1 MPQPQSLR
9 WERILVT
16 TDFSPF
22 ANAAVDYAHALAETM
37 NAELHV
43 LHVVHDIRE
52 AVAEHG
58 AVGTVDPT
66 GNPDEADEW
75 LAKLLGEPG
84 TVRRVEALRVGDDV
98 ATTIVKYAKTHAIDL
113 IVMAT
118 HGRTG
123 LTHLLAGSV
132 TEKVLRHAPCPL
144 LAIRAGERGASA
156 P

>member
-1 MPQPQSLR
+1 MPDPQPLR
-9 WERILVT
+9 WERILVP

-22 ANAAVDYAHALAETM
+22 ANGAVGYAHALAEKV

-43 LHVVHDIRE
+43 LHVVRDIGE

-58 AVGTVDPT
+58 AVGTLDPA
-66 GNPDEADEW
+66 GSQDEADQW
-75 LAKLLGEPG
+75 LASLLGEAG

-98 ATTIVKYAKTHAIDL
+98 AATVVKYAKAHGIDL

-144 LAIRAGERGASA
+144 LAIRPTEEKS
-156 P
+156 